1 VVTLVGKKKSLPIS
15 IQGDSYSFD
24 NGESEYNDQI
34 ALSPT
39 IVKEEGIRLKK
50 QHVQ

>member
-1 VVTLVGKKKSLPIS
+1 LWEKNSLPIS
-15 IQGDSYSFD
+15 IQGDSHSFD

-34 ALSPT
+34 ALLPT
-39 IVKEEGIRLKK
+39 IVKEEGIRLKE